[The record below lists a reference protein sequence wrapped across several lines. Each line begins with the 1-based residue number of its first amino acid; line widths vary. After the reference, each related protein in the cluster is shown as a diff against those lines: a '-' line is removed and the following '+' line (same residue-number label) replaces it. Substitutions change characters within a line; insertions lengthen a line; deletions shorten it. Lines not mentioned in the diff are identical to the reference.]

1 MIFFYL
7 LCCCLSLW
15 YCCVSWVFA
24 PAHTHMYIFPVG
36 ISFWFH
42 AVIGCQTL
50 LLLLRSQ
57 CFSLCAWHILTSATF
72 PYLSVCVCVG
82 VYVYKCIYICVFEAL
97 FAQIFPA
104 MWLSYNFRWKSAAQ
118 QMIVMTTISH
128 KLTPKLAK
136 RTQAESRTRSIL
148 CDSIDGQTRRVGRQ
162 KAKQI
167 DRQLE
172 TQM

>member
-15 YCCVSWVFA
+15 YCCVSWVFS
-24 PAHTHMYIFPVG
+24 PSHTYICIPRRNFLL
-36 ISFWFH
+36 ISRRNWVSNVTFVTSFS
-42 AVIGCQTL
+42 VL
-50 LLLLRSQ
+50 L
-57 CFSLCAWHILTSATF
+57 SLCLALIDICHLS
-72 PYLSVCVCVG
+72 LSVCVC
-82 VYVYKCIYICVFEAL
+82 KCIYICVFEAL
-97 FAQIFPA
+97 FAQIFPE
-104 MWLSYNFRWKSAAQ
+104 MRLSYNFRWKSAAQ

-148 CDSIDGQTRRVGRQ
+148 CDSIDRQWDEWGRQ

>member
-1 MIFFYL
+1 MIL
-7 LCCCLSLW
+7 LCFLGFCPITHTYVHIPRRNFLLISRRNWVSNVTFVTSLSVLLSL
-15 YCCVSWVFA
+15 CLALIDICHLS
-24 PAHTHMYIFPVG
+24 
-36 ISFWFH
+36 
-42 AVIGCQTL
+42 
-50 LLLLRSQ
+50 
-57 CFSLCAWHILTSATF
+57 
-72 PYLSVCVCVG
+72 LSVCVCAG